1 MAAGALPVIRDSNQP
16 LARLAGIRL
25 GILGGTFDPVHH
37 GHLVAASVA
46 HHQLGLD
53 RLLFLPAGNPPHKP
67 DRPITLADHRL
78 RMIELAIA
86 GRSYF
91 SISRLDLDR
100 PGPCYTV
107 DTLKLLRDE
116 WGSDTA
122 LFFVEGADSLAEMAT
137 WYQPQNLL
145 ELCELA
151 VVERPGVVVDL
162 AALEIE
168 LPGISSRLHWLRM
181 PRLEISSSDLRTRVR
196 EGWPISYLVPGPVE
210 RYILDQGLYS
220 S

>member
-1 MAAGALPVIRDSNQP
+1 MAAGASPVIRDSSKP
-16 LARLAGIRL
+16 LAQLAGIRL
-25 GILGGTFDPVHH
+25 GVLGGTFDPIHH

-53 RLLFLPAGNPPHKP
+53 KVLFVPAGNPPHKP
-67 DRPITLADHRL
+67 DRPITAADHRL

-86 GRSYF
+86 GRSHF
-91 SISRLDLDR
+91 AVSRLDLDR

-107 DTLKLLRDE
+107 DTLRLLRDE

-122 LFFVEGADSLAEMAT
+122 LFFVEGTDSLAEMVT

-145 ELCELA
+145 ELGELA
-151 VVERPGVVVDL
+151 VVKRPGVVVDL
-162 AALEIE
+162 AALERE

-181 PRLEISSSDLRTRVR
+181 PGLEISSSDLRARVR
-196 EGWPISYLVPGPVE
+196 EGRPISYLVPLLVE
-210 RYILDQGLYS
+210 RYILDQGLYLP
-220 S
+220 